1 MKTKPRLLKVALICI
16 SDPHSGGSVSYE
28 QNLVHVLTNE
38 LSDQYEFVLFLPKG
52 SSSLNEKSLQ
62 GQKTVSYK
70 IGLISLFFMSI
81 RLSLPGYA
89 VLKRIGLRYGRFE
102 RQIKKEGVALAY
114 FVSPNPLALDL
125 VDTPMMN
132 TVWDLGHRD
141 LPEFLEITGDRHFE
155 EREIFFRQVLP
166 KSFRVFV
173 DTDST
178 AKKITHYYGVEPSRI
193 VPTGLIFDISTKKY
207 ESQVFENEFHGRPFF
222 LYPAQ
227 LWPHKRHAL
236 LINAFS
242 EVRKQHPNIILVLTG
257 SDKGNRA
264 HLEKLRDDLG
274 LTDSIQFLG
283 FVSDKRLISLMQNAH
298 YLVFPSSLGP
308 SNLPPL
314 EAAMLG
320 TPSLI
325 SNVHQDPALENQ
337 FITVVPKQSVE
348 AWANAM
354 STTLSNELAGRE
366 PVSLFTTDISNL
378 VSISLHSFSES
389 RIEWM

>member
-1 MKTKPRLLKVALICI
+1 MNTKSRRLKVALICI

-28 QNLVHVLTNE
+28 QNLVHVLTSE
-38 LSDQYEFVLFLPKG
+38 LSDQYEFVVFLPKG
-52 SSSLNEKSLQ
+52 SSSLNKKSLQ
-62 GQKTVSYK
+62 EQKKISYK
-70 IGLISLFFMSI
+70 VGLVSLFFMSI

-89 VLKRIGLRYGRFE
+89 ILKRIGLRYGRIE
-102 RQIKKEGVALAY
+102 RQMKKGGVALAY

-141 LPEFLEITGDRHFE
+141 LPEFLEITGDRHYE
-155 EREIFFRQVLP
+155 ERETFFRHVLP

-173 DTDST
+173 DTDTT
-178 AKKITHYYGVEPSRI
+178 AKKITNYYGVDPSRI
-193 VPTGLIFDISTKKY
+193 VPTGLIFNTADKTNHSQIS
-207 ESQVFENEFHGRPFF
+207 EDEFQGKPFF
-222 LYPAQ
+222 IYPAQ

-242 EVRKQHPNIILVLTG
+242 EVHKQHPNMNLVLTG

-274 LTDSIQFLG
+274 LTDSIHFLG
-283 FVSDKRLISLMQNAH
+283 FVSDERLVSLMKYAH

-314 EAAMLG
+314 EAAILG

-325 SNVHQDPALENQ
+325 SGVHQDPALANRL
-337 FITVVPKQSVE
+337 ITVVPQQSIE
-348 AWANAM
+348 AWADAM
-354 STTLSNELAGRE
+354 SATLLDELIVRA
-366 PVSLFTTDISNL
+366 PISLLTTDISTV
-378 VSISLHSFSES
+378 VSTALHSFSES
-389 RIEWM
+389 RIEWK

>member
-1 MKTKPRLLKVALICI
+1 MEKKPRLLKVALICI

-28 QNLVHVLTNE
+28 QNIVRVLTNE
-38 LSDQYEFVLFLPKG
+38 LSDQYEFVVFVPKG
-52 SSSLNEKSLQ
+52 SSSLSKNFLQ
-62 GQKTVSYK
+62 RQKMISYK
-70 IGLISLFFMSI
+70 IGLLSLFFMSI

-102 RQIKKEGVALAY
+102 RQMKKEGVALAY

-155 EREIFFRQVLP
+155 ERETFFRQVLP

-173 DTDST
+173 DTEST
-178 AKKITHYYGVEPSRI
+178 AKKITHYYGVVPGRI
-193 VPTGLIFDISTKKY
+193 VPTGLIFDIPTKKY
-207 ESQVFENEFHGRPFF
+207 EPQLLENEFQGRPFF

-236 LINAFS
+236 LISAFS
-242 EVRKQHPNIILVLTG
+242 EVRKQHPNIDLVLTG
-257 SDKGNRA
+257 SDKGNRSY
-264 HLEKLRDDLG
+264 LEKLRDDLG
-274 LTDSIQFLG
+274 LTDSIHFLG
-283 FVSDKRLISLMQNAH
+283 FVSDERLIALMQKTH
-298 YLVFPSSLGP
+298 CLVFPSSLGP

-325 SNVHQDPALENQ
+325 SSVHQDPALENQ
-337 FITVVPKQSVE
+337 FITIVPQQSVE
-348 AWANAM
+348 DWANAM
-354 STTLSNELAGRE
+354 ISTLSNESIVRE
-366 PVSLFTTDISNL
+366 PISLLTTEISKVVSLAFN
-378 VSISLHSFSES
+378 SFSES
-389 RIEWM
+389 RIEWE